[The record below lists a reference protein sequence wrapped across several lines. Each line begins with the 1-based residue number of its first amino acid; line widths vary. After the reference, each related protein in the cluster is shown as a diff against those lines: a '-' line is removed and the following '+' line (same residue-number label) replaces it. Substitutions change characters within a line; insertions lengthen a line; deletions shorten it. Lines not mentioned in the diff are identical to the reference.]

1 MVLIFNNSL
10 QAVLT
15 STTSG
20 VNMIND
26 KSDLNYRQ
34 VFTLKDGGRVLVR
47 PLAVDD
53 RQSFYDLFL
62 NTSNEDRRYMRHD
75 VGNTAVLD
83 NWIDHNDPDH
93 VLPLVAI
100 VGNRLV
106 GVASLHFNDG
116 PARHR
121 AEVRIF
127 LNKEFRSLGVGSRV
141 LQGLI
146 ETARRRGLY
155 LLEVEIVSD
164 QAHLIKAFRNLGFET
179 RAVFEDYF
187 MMPDGE
193 LRDVAHM
200 VLRLRSNDQEF

>member
-1 MVLIFNNSL
+1 
-10 QAVLT
+10 
-15 STTSG
+15 
-20 VNMIND
+20 MITE
-26 KSDLNYRQ
+26 KADLNYRQ
-34 VFTLKDGGRVLVR
+34 VYTLKDGGRVLVR
-47 PLAVDD
+47 PLAIDD
-53 RQSFYDLFL
+53 RQPLHELFQ
-62 NTSNEDRRYMRHD
+62 NTSSEDRRYMRHD
-75 VGNTAVLD
+75 VANPSVIDG
-83 NWIDHNDPDH
+83 WIDHMDHEH
-93 VLPLVAI
+93 VLPLVAV
-100 VGNRLV
+100 VGNHLV
-106 GVASLHFNDG
+106 GVASLHFKEG

-121 AEVRIF
+121 AEVRVF
-127 LNKEFRSLGVGSRV
+127 LSKEFRQLGVGSRV

-146 ETARRRGLY
+146 ETARRRGHY